1 MNGSG
6 RIQTGKRGEDIAAA
20 YLKNRG
26 YRIIERN
33 YKCLFGE
40 IDIVAKD
47 GDTVVFV
54 EVKSRKSEK
63 FGDPQGAV
71 GREKQKK
78 ISRISLKY
86 LEEKHLYPCD
96 ARFDVVAIKII
107 NRLLNEGHVLM
118 AVRNKAHE
126 HRQGTALTSLSV

>member
-6 RIQTGKRGEDIAAA
+6 RIQTGKRGEDIAVA

-63 FGDPQGAV
+63 FGDPQSAV

-78 ISRISLKY
+78 ISRISLTY
-86 LEEKHLYPCD
+86 LEEKNLYPCN
-96 ARFDVVAIKII
+96 ARFDVVAIKMLPAGSIVELI
-107 NRLLNEGHVLM
+107 QNAFDL
-118 AVRNKAHE
+118 
-126 HRQGTALTSLSV
+126 AL

>member
-6 RIQTGKRGEDIAAA
+6 RIQTGKRGEDIAVA

-63 FGDPQGAV
+63 FGDPQAAV
-71 GREKQKK
+71 GLEKQKK

-96 ARFDVVAIKII
+96 ARFDVVAIKMLPAGSIVELI
-107 NRLLNEGHVLM
+107 QNAFEL
-118 AVRNKAHE
+118 
-126 HRQGTALTSLSV
+126 AL

>member
-6 RIQTGKRGEDIAAA
+6 RIQTGKRGEDIAVA

-71 GREKQKK
+71 GWEKQKK

-96 ARFDVVAIKII
+96 ARFDVVAIKMLPAGSIVELI
-107 NRLLNEGHVLM
+107 QNAFELVL
-118 AVRNKAHE
+118 
-126 HRQGTALTSLSV
+126 

>member
-1 MNGSG
+1 MNGSS
-6 RIQTGKRGEDIAAA
+6 RIQTGKRGEDIAVA

-78 ISRISLKY
+78 ISRISLTY

-96 ARFDVVAIKII
+96 ARFDVVAIKMLPAGSIVELI
-107 NRLLNEGHVLM
+107 QNAFEL
-118 AVRNKAHE
+118 
-126 HRQGTALTSLSV
+126 AL

>member
-96 ARFDVVAIKII
+96 ARFDVVAIKMLPAGSIVELI
-107 NRLLNEGHVLM
+107 QNAFEL
-118 AVRNKAHE
+118 
-126 HRQGTALTSLSV
+126 AL

>member
-6 RIQTGKRGEDIAAA
+6 RTQTGKRGEDIAVA

-47 GDTVVFV
+47 DDTVVFV

-96 ARFDVVAIKII
+96 ARFDVVAIKMLPAGSIVELI
-107 NRLLNEGHVLM
+107 QNAFEL
-118 AVRNKAHE
+118 
-126 HRQGTALTSLSV
+126 AL

>member
-6 RIQTGKRGEDIAAA
+6 RIQTGKRGEDIAVA

-96 ARFDVVAIKII
+96 ARFDVVAIKMLPAGSIVELI
-107 NRLLNEGHVLM
+107 QNAFEL
-118 AVRNKAHE
+118 
-126 HRQGTALTSLSV
+126 AL

>member
-1 MNGSG
+1 MNSIS
-6 RIQTGKRGEDIAAA
+6 RIQTGKRGEDIAVA

-86 LEEKHLYPCD
+86 LDEKHLYPCD
-96 ARFDVVAIKII
+96 ARFDVVAIKMLPAGSIVELI
-107 NRLLNEGHVLM
+107 QNAFDL
-118 AVRNKAHE
+118 
-126 HRQGTALTSLSV
+126 AL

>member
-1 MNGSG
+1 MNGSE
-6 RIQTGKRGEDIAAA
+6 RIQTGKRGEDIAVA

-33 YKCLFGE
+33 YTCLFGE

-96 ARFDVVAIKII
+96 ARFDVVAIKMLPAGSIVELI
-107 NRLLNEGHVLM
+107 QNAFELVL
-118 AVRNKAHE
+118 
-126 HRQGTALTSLSV
+126 